1 MVRGPEPVGPEPV
14 DLEPVG
20 PGPVD
25 LEPVDQLKEPVD
37 QAQDDNEPRFTLT
50 KLKDLVEKEDLD
62 EILRDEDVFNPKN
75 YVFLSDCNENKREG
89 NKRAGACHGGN
100 CGGETEAD
108 MPSIVGKRLLS
119 SK

>member
-37 QAQDDNEPRFTLT
+37 QAQDEFIGFTLT
-50 KLKDLVEKEDLD
+50 KLKDLVEREDLD
-62 EILRDEDVFNPKN
+62 EILRDEDVFDPKN
-75 YVFLSDCNENKREG
+75 YVFLSDCNGTKRDG

-100 CGGETEAD
+100 CGGETKAD